1 MQLRNW
7 KALYLRNVECMAEIP
22 PTIPAIKKQQ
32 ARWASGSIRTFRKL
46 IGRVLR
52 DKRLTLGQK
61 LEGFIHLSF
70 YSVHPLMLSA
80 YLIAIIASVLNIRLV
95 QFDAPQFL
103 IGPAIKAG
111 VRPDFSTLI
120 APFQFI
126 FSYAIALGAS
136 LWQATLTMPQ
146 WVALNL
152 TILFCTVSMWIFYA
166 NALWNQGMRLKGQ
179 MAALG
184 ALGLIGFGMS
194 LSNTI
199 AVAQGF
205 FGRSS
210 GIFSRTPKYRIEN
223 TEDTWRDKKYQI
235 QMDKMVMLEIVAGVV
250 GLLSIL
256 RAFFSSPSPNWGIMP
271 ILLLYSTA
279 YLFMARITMRD
290 SARAKAT
297 HH

>member
-1 MQLRNW
+1 
-7 KALYLRNVECMAEIP
+7 
-22 PTIPAIKKQQ
+22 
-32 ARWASGSIRTFRKL
+32 
-46 IGRVLR
+46 
-52 DKRLTLGQK
+52 
-61 LEGFIHLSF
+61 
-70 YSVHPLMLSA
+70 
-80 YLIAIIASVLNIRLV
+80 
-95 QFDAPQFL
+95 
-103 IGPAIKAG
+103 
-111 VRPDFSTLI
+111 
-120 APFQFI
+120 
-126 FSYAIALGAS
+126 
-136 LWQATLTMPQ
+136 
-146 WVALNL
+146 
-152 TILFCTVSMWIFYA
+152 
-166 NALWNQGMRLKGQ
+166 MRLKGQ

-250 GLLSIL
+250 GILSIL